1 MHNGNHVRA
10 EAPWNCSTLPP
21 YGGAK
26 TKVNLYRDGVLVKS
40 AEFRPN
46 GLLNARYGRPGRLR
60 RCGRIRV
67 RDDVRRRR
75 MRLRSHTGAT

>member
-10 EAPWNCSTLPP
+10 ETPWNCSTLPP

-26 TKVNLYRDGVLVKS
+26 TKVNLYRDGVLVKT

-46 GLLNARYGRPGRLR
+46 GLLNARYGRARPSPS
-60 RCGRIRV
+60 V
-67 RDDVRRRR
+67 RSDTR
-75 MRLRSHTGAT
+75 TG